1 MKYFDTHAHYLA
13 KRFNRDRDKLLGDIH
28 AKGVEYIVNSTNGKE
43 LEQGL
48 QLARKYDFVYLSI
61 LSDGYYFENAD
72 LEVHQSRINE
82 AFERTIA
89 KTLRICEDN
98 KKIVAWGEFGCD
110 FRRTEP
116 TKEEV
121 KKQSFWFR
129 KDCEAAKQLKLP
141 VVIHSGNACQL
152 VFDLL
157 KEADMPDYGHGKGM
171 IHSYL
176 GSPKMA
182 LDYAA
187 MGYFLSI
194 TGVVTHGSPRGKN
207 LVEVVKKVPLKHLVI
222 ETDSPYLT
230 PEPFRNERNDSGKLK
245 MVVKKIA
252 EIKSL
257 SPEEVAAATMDN
269 AKALFGIK

>member
-1 MKYFDTHAHYLA
+1 MKYFDAHAHYLA
-13 KRFNRDRDKLLGDIH
+13 KRFNRDRDRLLADVH
-28 AKGVEYIVNSTNGKE
+28 KNGVEYIVNSTSGKE

-61 LSDGYYFENAD
+61 LSDDYYFENAD
-72 LEVHQSRINE
+72 LDIHQSRINE
-82 AFERTIA
+82 AFERAIA
-89 KTLRICEDN
+89 KTLRICQDN

-157 KEADMPDYGHGKGM
+157 KQADMPDYGHGKGM

-176 GSPKMA
+176 GSQEMA
-182 LDYAA
+182 LDYAE
-187 MGYFLSI
+187 MGYLLSV
-194 TGVVTHGSPRGKN
+194 TGVVTHGSQRGKN

-222 ETDSPYLT
+222 ETDSPHLT

-252 EIKSL
+252 EIKGI
-257 SPEEVAAATMDN
+257 SPEKVAAATMAN
-269 AKALFGIK
+269 AKALFGIG